1 MTASADPGRRREHDN
16 PRDECGHAGI
26 QQDFVE
32 NSNHST
38 LSHTRLPLRA
48 AALGHSQAHWT
59 AKCYEFDNKEVRN
72 GTKNGSPRVAGG
84 SPNNAALIIERGH
97 RPLATQSGHRELAS
111 SMSAKAKDMRCSERS
126 ILFDHLAG
134 AREQAEREG
143 DAGVTRARSGL
154 FAPKH
159 SSNIDAQPAIRCVTS
174 CRCFDCS
181 RGCHRL
187 WPPGCRGWKT
197 GGCAGRWP
205 ERADRS
211 GTLQFYG
218 SWWQPTP
225 WRRR

>member
-1 MTASADPGRRREHDN
+1 VAPAPRKVCSGVAGLADRRLRRRAPTRNSMMVSADPGRRREHDN

-97 RPLATQSGHRELAS
+97 RPLLKADIASLPRACLPKLKICTATNAVFCSITRSVRAS
-111 SMSAKAKDMRCSERS
+111 R
-126 ILFDHLAG
+126 
-134 AREQAEREG
+134 
-143 DAGVTRARSGL
+143 RSGKVM
-154 FAPKH
+154 P
-159 SSNIDAQPAIRCVTS
+159 V
-174 CRCFDCS
+174 S
-181 RGCHRL
+181 R
-187 WPPGCRGWKT
+187 
-197 GGCAGRWP
+197 ASM
-205 ERADRS
+205 RAFR
-211 GTLQFYG
+211 
-218 SWWQPTP
+218 P
-225 WRRR
+225 